1 MEADES
7 RRKLQRPSAGRIV
20 CSTSKGFQASCGS
33 RLAPNSRHQSTV
45 ASAKSWCA
53 ASSANSRKICILQVR
68 SFKKILRV
76 LLQRVHCVRVSL
88 GIFITNLGALVLL
101 SSREPGR
108 KSFSLVRAHRR
119 SISPLQGIRDLVIPG
134 VVFASERST
143 RLQLPRS
150 TGISDPVQAARL
162 IGGNARVTFCF

>member
-1 MEADES
+1 MQVELSVLLARAFRQVVGRDLPLTLATKV
-7 RRKLQRPSAGRIV
+7 RWHRLRAGVRHLPRILGRFV
-20 CSTSKGFQASCGS
+20 FCKCGVS
-33 RLAPNSRHQSTV
+33 
-45 ASAKSWCA
+45 
-53 ASSANSRKICILQVR
+53 
-68 SFKKILRV
+68 KKILRV